1 MMFRNPRTVYDV
13 GIHDIQLGVLC
24 AVGARKITESIF
36 LEKKVLPLS
45 SVNSDI
51 ILRRVTLAEKE
62 VILRKTT
69 AFVAQ
74 QSCQWLPLM
83 GYTEDA

>member
-1 MMFRNPRTVYDV
+1 MFRKPRAVYDV

-24 AVGARKITESIF
+24 AVGAGKFTESIF
-36 LEKKVLPLS
+36 LEKKVLTLS

-62 VILRKTT
+62 IILCKIT
-69 AFVAQ
+69 AFLAQ
-74 QSCQWLPLM
+74 QTCQCLPLM
-83 GYTEDA
+83 GYSEDV